1 MYIIFIIFLSYDLSY
16 AIAYIIHVNKLWITE
31 VKQKIFKVFISFDNI
46 LTASD
51 IGKMTLFGR
60 NPEVWGTSIK
70 DYFKIL
76 WGSSNANDTI
86 ILSIQIVGKR
96 FWLRKISLHHVCL
109 VYFSVIFFELFP
121 NSVYLMQSNSWKK
134 QKIYFWN
141 LH

>member
-31 VKQKIFKVFISFDNI
+31 AKQKIFKVFISFDNI

-51 IGKMTLFGR
+51 IGKMTLLRR

-70 DYFKIL
+70 DYFEIL
-76 WGSSNANDTI
+76 WRSSNANDTI
-86 ILSIQIVGKR
+86 ILSIQIVGKG
-96 FWLRKISLHHVCL
+96 FWLREISLHHVCL
-109 VYFSVIFFELFP
+109 GYFSVIFFELFP
-121 NSVYLMQSNSWKK
+121 NTVHLMQSNSWKK

-141 LH
+141 LY

>member
-31 VKQKIFKVFISFDNI
+31 VKQQIFKVFISFDNI
-46 LTASD
+46 LTACD

>member
-1 MYIIFIIFLSYDLSY
+1 MYVIFIIFLSYDLSY
-16 AIAYIIHVNKLWITE
+16 AVAYIIHVNKLWITE

-51 IGKMTLFGR
+51 IGKMTLLGR
-60 NPEVWGTSIK
+60 NPEVWWTSIE
-70 DYFKIL
+70 DYFEIL

-96 FWLRKISLHHVCL
+96 FWLREISLYHVCL

>member
-1 MYIIFIIFLSYDLSY
+1 MYIIFIIFLSYDLTY